1 MKLNKKLQN
10 IANESL
16 EIYNNEEFLTELLN
30 KVEPKADA
38 IKPIRMRYAISLS
51 ALFLAIIIATP
62 IIVSNVKL
70 PDQTQV
76 STSTSE
82 ITSGE
87 NWYIGS
93 GAPEISYQS
102 YIPIDKPEYDIN
114 NVELTICYG
123 NVFTYK
129 DNEIIRYWEMPQ
141 FDVYI
146 FALPYTTTAEGFKVW
161 GEEQQVLYRT
171 VDENYVSEEYAVKLV
186 KVDGRYKYVF
196 NHSEKIVFPQ
206 DFFIGR
212 QGVIGFKVCGTR
224 VNSGELDGVYETL
237 NRSDIS
243 YKKEGEKIILSKL
256 GY

>member
-1 MKLNKKLQN
+1 MKITKKLQN

-16 EIYNNEEFLTELLN
+16 EIYHNQEFLTELLN
-30 KVEPKADA
+30 KVKPKVATT
-38 IKPIRMRYAISLS
+38 KPVRMRYAISLS

-114 NVELTICYG
+114 NVELTVCYG

-129 DNEIIRYWEMPQ
+129 DNEIIRYWEIPQ
-141 FDVYI
+141 FDVY
-146 FALPYTTTAEGFKVW
+146 LRVRPYTTTGEGFKVW
-161 GEEQQVLYRT
+161 GEEREILYRT

-206 DFFIGR
+206 EFFTES
-212 QGVIGFKVCGTR
+212 QGVIGFRVCGAKIH
-224 VNSGELDGVYETL
+224 SDGVETAYETL
-237 NRSDIS
+237 NSGAVS
-243 YKKEGEKIILSKL
+243 FKKVGDKIILSREI
-256 GY
+256 